1 MLGREVVESQQRITI
16 LVQAFGRLV
25 VLRSVALDECVECSL
40 GASFCLSQ
48 LLSQPSRSPA
58 ERVWPLAAGSSAA
71 WRARLR
77 SCVPYADVGIRYIMP
92 TSGLCRS
99 SETNP
104 VDIGVSAV
112 ITRHNP
118 DLRTDH
124 GVAVKA
130 SRMHSR
136 NVMLSFRKHDGVRT
150 TSKNKGLPA
159 TADAGQFG
167 SRLPSQSCLDY
178 ADVAPLQS
186 LV

>member
-1 MLGREVVESQQRITI
+1 MLGGEVEEGEQSFPI
-16 LVQAFGRLV
+16 LRQAGDRLV
-25 VLRSVALDECVECSL
+25 VLGTVFVGEHIDRHLGCRAGRRATDADQNPALNRAASGRVAGLKTLSV
-40 GASFCLSQ
+40 
-48 LLSQPSRSPA
+48 
-58 ERVWPLAAGSSAA
+58 
-71 WRARLR
+71 
-77 SCVPYADVGIRYIMP
+77 MP

-124 GVAVKA
+124 RVAVKA

-136 NVMLSFRKHDGVRT
+136 NVMLSFRKHDGVMT

-167 SRLPSQSCLDY
+167 SRLPSTSCLDY